1 MRLTTKQVLALT
13 EDTIRKFLSLAIPEG
28 LYLITRKVRQEPQS
42 E

>member
-1 MRLTTKQVLALT
+1 MHLTTQQVLALT

-28 LYLITRKVRQEPQS
+28 LYLHYKEGLSGTS